1 MSVFSGIDQLGDL
14 ESKYI
19 LFIVIA
25 YSLAIILTSIVRK
38 LMSVFINNRSKIL
51 KVDPTNYNFLKHAVS
66 FIIFMLTTMIIFYRI
81 PELRSLSTTLFAG
94 AGVFAVVL
102 AFASQA
108 AFSNIISGVFIV
120 IFKPFRVG
128 DLIAIGSS
136 INGYVKD
143 ITLRHT
149 VINDFE
155 NKMIVIPNAQIS
167 SDTIINYHIDDE
179 RLCRHIYFNIS
190 FDSDLDLAID
200 IMQDE
205 IKNHRFY
212 KDFRTQED
220 LDFGV
225 EDVKIIVREITDN
238 AVRLRA
244 SVWSD
249 NPEESW
255 LLFTDMNRQIK
266 KRFDLE
272 GIKIPYQHRIIKFE
286 DENPFSKE

>member
-1 MSVFSGIDQLGDL
+1 MSVFSGIEQLSDL

-25 YSLAIILTSIVRK
+25 YAFAIILTSIVRK
-38 LMSVFINNRSKIL
+38 LMSVFINNRSKLL

-66 FIIFMLTTMIIFYRI
+66 FIIFMLTTMIVFYRI

-94 AGVFAVVL
+94 AGVFAAVL

-128 DLIAIGSS
+128 DLIAIGAN

-167 SDTIINYHIDDE
+167 SDTIINYHIDDQ
-179 RLCRHIYFNIS
+179 RLCRHLYFNIS
-190 FDSDLDLAID
+190 FDSDVDLAID

-205 IKNHRFY
+205 IKNHKFY

-220 LDFGV
+220 LDFGIQ
-225 EDVKIIVREITDN
+225 EVKIIVREITDN

-255 LLFTDMNRQIK
+255 ILYTDMNRQIK
-266 KRFDLE
+266 KRFDIE

-286 DENPFSKE
+286 DVNPFLKD

>member
-1 MSVFSGIDQLGDL
+1 M
-14 ESKYI
+14 
-19 LFIVIA
+19 
-25 YSLAIILTSIVRK
+25 
-38 LMSVFINNRSKIL
+38 
-51 KVDPTNYNFLKHAVS
+51 
-66 FIIFMLTTMIIFYRI
+66 
-81 PELRSLSTTLFAG
+81 
-94 AGVFAVVL
+94 
-102 AFASQA
+102 
-108 AFSNIISGVFIV
+108 FIV

-286 DENPFSKE
+286 DENLFSKE